1 MAESNIEWTEHTWN
15 PVTGCTK
22 ISPGCKHCY
31 AETMTRRL
39 TAMGTKGYENGF
51 DLSVHPERLQQPKTR
66 RSPTTYF
73 VNSMSD
79 LFHEDVPDAYIE
91 QVLQVCAET
100 PHHTYQVLTKRAE
113 RLPEFFASRD
123 CPSNVWLGVSVE
135 DKKYG
140 VPRIA
145 HLRKVKAAVRFLS
158 VEPLLEDVGILN
170 LKNIHWVIVGG
181 ESGAKARPMKPEWA
195 ENVRR
200 QCIAQ
205 GVAFFF
211 KQWGAWGAD
220 GVRRDKKSNGREL
233 AGRKWSDFP
242 VKVVSAALP

>member
-22 ISPGCKHCY
+22 VSPGCKHCY

-51 DLSVHPERLQQPKTR
+51 ALTVHLERLQQPKARKT
-66 RSPTTYF
+66 PTTYF

-79 LFHEDVPDAYIE
+79 LFHEDVPDLFID
-91 QVLQVCAET
+91 QVLQVCRET

-113 RLPEFFASRD
+113 RLPEFFAKRD

-145 HLRKVKAAVRFLS
+145 HLRKAKAAVRFLS
-158 VEPLLEDVGILN
+158 IEPLLEDVGSLN
-170 LKNIHWVIVGG
+170 LKGIHWVIVGG
-181 ESGAKARPMKPEWA
+181 ESGAKARPMKAEWA
-195 ENVRR
+195 DNVRR
-200 QCIAQ
+200 QAIAQ

-220 GVRRDKKSNGREL
+220 GVRRAKKSNGREL
-233 AGRKWSDFP
+233 SGRRWDDFP
-242 VKVVSAALP
+242 VRVVAV